1 MDDNQASADTLAMV
15 LRGMGQEVAV
25 VHDGLT
31 AIDWAT
37 THKPD
42 AVFLDIAM
50 PEMDGYEVARR
61 LRRYSK
67 TETTVLIAL
76 TGYGQE
82 SDRRR
87 AFKAGFAHH
96 MVKPPSIDGL
106 ETVLLTVPESVPTL
120 VADSVRT

>member
-1 MDDNQASADTLAMV
+1 
-15 LRGMGQEVAV
+15 
-25 VHDGLT
+25 
-31 AIDWAT
+31 
-37 THKPD
+37 
-42 AVFLDIAM
+42 
-50 PEMDGYEVARR
+50 
-61 LRRYSK
+61 
-67 TETTVLIAL
+67 VLIAL